1 MTFSISP
8 SSTALSSAAVMAPF
22 SRLVRASL
30 SAAGRRKLP
39 TWSARNGGL
48 VRFIDPAPTGNRTRA
63 KARRPRRRQPQ
74 NDRRIVPPAEVGHI
88 PSAPG
93 GGAGSMPA
101 PAAGAGGGDA
111 EIALQHG
118 AVGGKISARP
128 LVDHLAALEDRRPV
142 GDAEHLLR
150 VLLDQDRRHAFVADD
165 APQRQQQLLDQDR
178 GESFQR
184 LVEQYDARIED
195 QGAADREHLLLA
207 ARKLVAEVAAAFLKP
222 RKQLV
227 DARLGPWAGPGHGGE
242 ILLDGE
248 RFEDVAFLRHP
259 ADAGKGAL
267 VRAQRRDVAA
277 IEADTAGEEAR
288 HAHDR
293 IDQGGLAH
301 AVAAEQSE
309 RLALGERE
317 RDLVE
322 HDRLAVACA
331 QPLDGQEFRHRAT
344 LPDTPP

>member
-1 MTFSISP
+1 MIAARSVTPSTFCAFCSTKIADMPSSRMMRCSASNSSSTRIGASP
-8 SSTALSSAAVMAPF
+8 SSGSP
-22 SRLVRASL
+22 
-30 SAAGRRKLP
+30 GRMLR
-39 TWSARNGGL
+39 G
-48 VRFIDPAPTGNRTRA
+48 
-63 KARRPRRRQPQ
+63 
-74 NDRRIVPPAEVGHI
+74 VG
-88 PSAPG
+88 
-93 GGAGSMPA
+93 
-101 PAAGAGGGDA
+101 
-111 EIALQHG
+111 
-118 AVGGKISARP
+118 
-128 LVDHLAALEDRRPV
+128 
-142 GDAEHLLR
+142 
-150 VLLDQDRRHAFVADD
+150 
-165 APQRQQQLLDQDR
+165 
-178 GESFQR
+178 
-184 LVEQYDARIED
+184 D
-195 QGAADREHLLLA
+195 QGAAAPEHLLLA
-207 ARKLVAEVAAAFLKP
+207 TRELVAEIAAAFLKP

-227 DARLGPWAGPGHGGE
+227 DARLGPWAGQGHGGE

-248 RFEDVAFLRHP
+248 RFEDVALLWHP

-331 QPLDGQEFRHRAT
+331 QPLDGQEVRHRAT